1 MKISNSLDYT
11 EWFEALLINLM
22 QLLVN
27 LTLIQSSFLLD
38 AISRGLLSVLAYT
51 ERLRPNGVPFSGFR
65 YIKG

>member
-27 LTLIQSSFLLD
+27 MTLFQSSFLLD

-51 ERLRPNGVPFSGFR
+51 ERLRPKGVPLSGFR

>member
-27 LTLIQSSFLLD
+27 MTLFQSSFLLD

-51 ERLRPNGVPFSGFR
+51 ERLCQASG
-65 YIKG
+65 ISKGRDFTS